1 MCAPYRPDCSLHCW
15 VWCWRVFY
23 FIFSD
28 FIIGYWL
35 YTYCLPFRDFKGE
48 LQGRHRNQFGRGVSG
63 VPGEEIGMDILLTQ
77 IELLIIGLGSAM
89 LVNLVYMPNSEGA
102 MMEIRQKVDGL
113 FSVIFR
119 HFSLTLRDPEHIWD
133 GKELIEANRQ
143 IEKGIEEAKRAS
155 ENQMIH
161 PDGSWNIY
169 FYMRKEQMENIQS
182 MMHQIS
188 QVYERL
194 PHGVL
199 TAEIFDQLSKDVV
212 AEGYTGKSEG
222 LLIELED
229 RFKEMELPTT
239 REEFEVRSAILRY
252 AMSWN
257 TI

>member
-1 MCAPYRPDCSLHCW
+1 MWSHKETYIVIINSPGGSSSYGISCHQNGRGKPACHLNYRCLEHTGATSAGLLLYLALTSRENGVCAPYRPDCSLHCW

-119 HFSLTLRDPEHIWD
+119 HF
-133 GKELIEANRQ
+133 AY
-143 IEKGIEEAKRAS
+143 AS
-155 ENQMIH
+155 
-161 PDGSWNIY
+161 GS
-169 FYMRKEQMENIQS
+169 
-182 MMHQIS
+182 
-188 QVYERL
+188 
-194 PHGVL
+194 
-199 TAEIFDQLSKDVV
+199 
-212 AEGYTGKSEG
+212 
-222 LLIELED
+222 
-229 RFKEMELPTT
+229 
-239 REEFEVRSAILRY
+239 
-252 AMSWN
+252 
-257 TI
+257 